1 MPLNV
6 KITSETKEKGT
17 FRASGILTA
26 PDGTEK
32 GKATVLVT
40 AGPKGPRLVVNDE
53 LVKSTIGANRVTEY
67 KSYEGPTAEQA
78 PELAKDV
85 ELTFSNITFA
95 I

>member
-6 KITSETKEKGT
+6 KITSETKEKGV
-17 FRASGILTA
+17 FRATGAVTN

-32 GKATVLVT
+32 GKATVLVRGGEQ
-40 AGPKGPRLVVNDE
+40 GPQLVLPADT
-53 LVKSTIGANRVTEY
+53 KSTILGNAVAEY
-67 KSYEGPTAEQA
+67 KSYEGPTAEQT

-85 ELTFSNITFA
+85 ELTFTHLHYA

>member
-6 KITSETKEKGT
+6 KITSETKEPGV
-17 FRASGILTA
+17 FRASGVLTRA
-26 PDGTEK
+26 DGVEK

-53 LVKSTIGANRVTEY
+53 LVKSTIGANQVTEY
-67 KSYEGPTAEQA
+67 KSYEGPTLEQA
-78 PELAKDV
+78 PELAKGV
-85 ELTFSNITFA
+85 ELTFSNLTFA